1 MRRDGTTWLIAG
13 VSDAGG
19 GPPQRHVGRFKPKH
33 PRARVATHNELAG
46 DALAHKAPAGTRA
59 TAARMRGNGG
69 NAGSGSTKQSRPAC
83 AAAVRH
89 EHNTTGHYSRAARTG
104 YA

>member
-19 GPPQRHVGRFKPKH
+19 GPPQGHVGRFKPKH
-33 PRARVATHNELAG
+33 PRL
-46 DALAHKAPAGTRA
+46 
-59 TAARMRGNGG
+59 
-69 NAGSGSTKQSRPAC
+69 AC

-89 EHNTTGHYSRAARTG
+89 EHNTTRHYSHTPHRG

>member
-19 GPPQRHVGRFKPKH
+19 GPPQGHVGRFKPKH
-33 PRARVATHNELAG
+33 PRARVAT
-46 DALAHKAPAGTRA
+46 
-59 TAARMRGNGG
+59 AARMRGNGS
-69 NAGSGSTKQSRPAC
+69 NAGSGSTKQLRLAC
-83 AAAVRH
+83 AAAVHH

>member
-19 GPPQRHVGRFKPKH
+19 GPPQGHVGRFKPKH
-33 PRARVATHNELAG
+33 PRARVT
-46 DALAHKAPAGTRA
+46 

-83 AAAVRH
+83 ATAARH
-89 EHNTTGHYSRAARTG
+89 EHNTTGHYSREARTG

>member
-1 MRRDGTTWLIAG
+1 MRRDGTTWVIAD

-19 GPPQRHVGRFKPKH
+19 PPQGHVGRFKPKH
-33 PRARVATHNELAG
+33 PRARVATV
-46 DALAHKAPAGTRA
+46 
-59 TAARMRGNGG
+59 ARMRGNGG
-69 NAGSGSTKQSRPAC
+69 NAVAAQRNSRSPHARRR
-83 AAAVRH
+83 AVRH

>member
-1 MRRDGTTWLIAG
+1 MRRDGTTWMIAG

-19 GPPQRHVGRFKPKH
+19 GPPQGHVGRFKPKH
-33 PRARVATHNELAG
+33 PRARVAT
-46 DALAHKAPAGTRA
+46 
-59 TAARMRGNGG
+59 AA
-69 NAGSGSTKQSRPAC
+69 
-83 AAAVRH
+83 RH